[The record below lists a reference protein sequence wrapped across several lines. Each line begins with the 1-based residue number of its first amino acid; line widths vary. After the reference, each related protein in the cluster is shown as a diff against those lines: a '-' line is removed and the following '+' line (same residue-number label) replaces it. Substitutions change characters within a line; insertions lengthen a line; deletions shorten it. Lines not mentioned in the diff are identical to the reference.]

1 MTDAPRWELY
11 SHGADVGVRGTGT
24 TLAEAFEWIAVAL
37 TSAVC
42 DVSTVRP
49 SDSVSIHCEASDPEA
64 LLYEWI
70 NALVYEMATRHMLF
84 SRFRVSIDGT
94 HLAAEAWGEALD
106 VGRHEPGVEVKGAT
120 YTDLR
125 IARSDTGVWTAQCIV
140 DV

>member
-1 MTDAPRWELY
+1 MTGAPRWELY

-24 TLAEAFEWIAVAL
+24 TLAEAFESIAVAL

-125 IARSDTGVWTAQCIV
+125 IARRDTGVWTAQCII